1 MHKDITSKQL
11 LKRMAADLA
20 NLLLELDIDP
30 ESVELLETQHQRVEE
45 RRADLVV
52 RATRRGEADSSILHI
67 EIQNSN
73 DTDMPL
79 RMLRYYTDIRFQ
91 YRGGA
96 LLQYLIYIGK
106 QPLKMLETLP
116 DPALSS
122 YRYHILDMHTV
133 DCSLLLARD
142 TPDALVMAILC
153 DFRERPVQ
161 DVVNYIAGRLKVLLY
176 EDERRFGEYFS
187 MLERLAENRNLQQ
200 HIKEAQDMLTQ
211 VDVTKFASYQWGRE
225 DGLREGIEKGREEG
239 REKGQKEGILLLLS
253 LQLKQQ
259 LGELPGTTRQRLA
272 KLDIRQLEMLATAVL
287 GLVDVAA
294 FDNWLTE
301 AESGKRLN

>member
-1 MHKDITSKQL
+1 MHKDITSKHL

-30 ESVELLETQHQRVEE
+30 NSVELLETQHQRVEE

-52 RATRRGEADSSILHI
+52 RATRRGQADSGILHI

-73 DTDMPL
+73 DPDMSL

-91 YRGGA
+91 YRDGA
-96 LLQYLIYIGK
+96 LHQYLIYIGK
-106 QPLKMLETLP
+106 QPLHMAATLP

-161 DVVNYIAGRLKVLLY
+161 DVVNYIAGRLKALLY

-187 MLERLAENRNLQQ
+187 MLERLAENRSLQQ
-200 HIKEAQDMLTQ
+200 HIKEAKDMLTQ

-225 DGLREGIEKGREEG
+225 DGLREGREE
-239 REKGQKEGILLLLS
+239 GQKEGILLLLS

-259 LGELPGTTRQRLA
+259 LGELPETVRQRLA
-272 KLDIRQLEMLATAVL
+272 NLTIGQLESLATAVL
-287 GLVDVAA
+287 GFADLAA
-294 FDNWLTE
+294 VEHWLAETE
-301 AESGKRLN
+301 SSKRLN